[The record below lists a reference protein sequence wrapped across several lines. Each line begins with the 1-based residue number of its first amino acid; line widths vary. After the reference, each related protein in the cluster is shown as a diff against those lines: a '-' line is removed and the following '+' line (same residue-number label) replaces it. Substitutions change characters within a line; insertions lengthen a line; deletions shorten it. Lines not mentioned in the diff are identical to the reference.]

1 MRNPNPNYHP
11 LKVPPPGR
19 RKCGRFKCIAI
30 TASIFVIV
38 LIALAVIGYTV
49 IRPKQAIITVDSVDL
64 DGLDVGFDVLDFGI
78 RLNATVALNIS
89 VTNPNRAGFEYEN
102 GTAHL
107 YYQSV
112 LVGEAVIPKGDIG
125 PGETVKTFF
134 RLTILADKIVT
145 IGKLYSEVM
154 EGKLSMFTAT
164 TIPGKVVIMWFKYP
178 MLVLSSCDLTIGFA
192 DRTVQ
197 KSNCLSETKF

>member
-1 MRNPNPNYHP
+1 MKNPNYYP
-11 LKVPPPGR
+11 LKVPHPE
-19 RKCGRFKCIAI
+19 RKCSRLKCIAI
-30 TASIFVIV
+30 TGSIFAIV

-49 IRPKQAIITVDSVDL
+49 LRPKQAIITVDSVDL
-64 DGLDVGFDVLDFGI
+64 DGLDVGFDVVDFGI

-89 VTNPNRAGFEYEN
+89 VTNPNRAGFEYQN

-112 LVGEAVIPKGDIG
+112 LVGEAVIPEGNIG
-125 PGETVKTFF
+125 PGEKIETFF
-134 RLTILADKIVT
+134 SLTILADKIVT

-164 TIPGKVVIMWFKYP
+164 TIPGKVVIMWLRYP
-178 MLVLSSCDLTIGFA
+178 MLVLSSCDLTISFA
-192 DRTVQ
+192 DRTVK